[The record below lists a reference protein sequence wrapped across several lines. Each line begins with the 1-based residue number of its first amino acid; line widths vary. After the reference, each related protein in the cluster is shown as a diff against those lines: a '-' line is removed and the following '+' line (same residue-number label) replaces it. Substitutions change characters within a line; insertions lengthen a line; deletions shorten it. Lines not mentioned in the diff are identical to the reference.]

1 MSVVSA
7 AAAAAAAA
15 AAVGVSLGYERTQ
28 IMLITLDYDSGLWR
42 PAGGGAD

>member
-15 AAVGVSLGYERTQ
+15 GVLLGYERTQ

-42 PAGGGAD
+42 PAGGGGCWLT